1 MSIAKMLP
9 MSVAAALVT
18 LVLSAPTFPQPS
30 VAPTLARSSVQADVD
45 SSSTETVDPDG
56 KICLCVDGHCL
67 CVSF

>member
-18 LVLSAPTFPQPS
+18 LVLSSPTFSQPSMAPT
-30 VAPTLARSSVQADVD
+30 VAQSSVQADSD
-45 SSSTETVDPDG
+45 SSADPDG